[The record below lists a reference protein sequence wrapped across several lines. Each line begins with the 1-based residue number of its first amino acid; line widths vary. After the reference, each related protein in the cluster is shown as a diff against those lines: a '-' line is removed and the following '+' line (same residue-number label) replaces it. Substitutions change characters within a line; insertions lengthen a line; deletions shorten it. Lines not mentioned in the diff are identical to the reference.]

1 MELTLELLGWR
12 GFDSDMQPVVLTPEP
27 GSVVLLALGL
37 AGLLLRVDRT
47 KRALLRHHSRLVV
60 EVWPF
65 QCGRPKLDAFASNS
79 FR

>member
-12 GFDSDMQPVVLTPEP
+12 GFDSDMQPVALTPEP

-47 KRALLRHHSRLVV
+47 KRAER
-60 EVWPF
+60 
-65 QCGRPKLDAFASNS
+65 
-79 FR
+79 